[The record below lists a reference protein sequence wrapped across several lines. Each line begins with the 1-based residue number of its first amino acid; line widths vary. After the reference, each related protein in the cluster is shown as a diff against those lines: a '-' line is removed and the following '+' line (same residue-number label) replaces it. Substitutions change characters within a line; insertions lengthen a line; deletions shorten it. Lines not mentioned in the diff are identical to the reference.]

1 MQTLTST
8 GSVMRGNR
16 LNVLPVG
23 EGPAPSGPH
32 SSPGCP
38 RRGNIHCN
46 IFFFTLTVMRF
57 LLVLIHFFLKE

>member
-8 GSVMRGNR
+8 GSVMRGNI
-16 LNVLPVG
+16 LNVLRVG

-46 IFFFTLTVMRF
+46 IFFYSHSNAFSFCLNTLF
-57 LLVLIHFFLKE
+57 